1 MPPAQHVLTHHM
13 CPLEA
18 CRETWLLYW
27 NAGCSL
33 DNTGSC
39 KGSGKIAKARPAPHT
54 PGPRTD
60 CQFIG
65 RMPPSASHEDCLPVP
80 PPTAQPLTRAFHSDS
95 GKESLRRN
103 I

>member
-1 MPPAQHVLTHHM
+1 MCSVHGVGLPLPQHVLTHHM

-39 KGSGKIAKARPAPHT
+39 EGSGKTGQARHDP
-54 PGPRTD
+54 
-60 CQFIG
+60 
-65 RMPPSASHEDCLPVP
+65 
-80 PPTAQPLTRAFHSDS
+80 
-95 GKESLRRN
+95 
-103 I
+103 